1 MTSWGCER
9 SREGH
14 QCTTVHQSP
23 IYRRV
28 NEQILQSD
36 YQCGNGVQWVLHC
49 CEMNRILLCW
59 TALHNCVCLFVFRH
73 ISFIT
78 LRSKNKHEKEINFAA
93 ALQRALIYNR
103 RHCTVC
109 KYRGPPPRK
118 TCAYLNQR
126 LFGFPH
132 VQTAHTALVCT
143 YVCRHS
149 SPRSLWMCD
158 LARVLSGL
166 AHHACTL
173 AARRRGWIVIG
184 WGIKTIKESGSQIVF
199 VFPLNSIKQQACF
212 NYSYS
217 WFQADGVLNR
227 ALRPT

>member
-36 YQCGNGVQWVLHC
+36 YQCGNGVHRVLHC
-49 CEMNRILLCW
+49 CKMNRILLCW
-59 TALHNCVCLFVFRH
+59 TALHNCVCLFVFHH

-149 SPRSLWMCD
+149 SPS
-158 LARVLSGL
+158 
-166 AHHACTL
+166 
-173 AARRRGWIVIG
+173 
-184 WGIKTIKESGSQIVF
+184 E
-199 VFPLNSIKQQACF
+199 PLNV
-212 NYSYS
+212 
-217 WFQADGVLNR
+217 WFSASVIRFGSSRR
-227 ALRPT
+227 ALSRHAVEDEL